1 MEYSEDTE
9 HLQYNYNNIQK
20 LLKAELE
27 KSPERFSK
35 PISVLP
41 DIDDNVECQL
51 EQELLNE
58 SKCNIGNRIILIPY
72 RLENS
77 HWIGILIEL
86 QAAKQ
91 IQRAEYIDPV
101 NRSSFIPDRLQKQLA
116 KVYPF
121 AVLQTKNLLKH
132 DDRTHSAKLTIK
144 NLLAAVESY
153 QRPEM
158 RQPYVNISDG
168 NETSTYSAESKS
180 LDGQQSKNT
189 ISKESNDYRLAD
201 LGQQLKNGLE
211 KLKIPDVSLISQKIQ
226 EIEVRIK
233 EYDDEGRIDDIE
245 KEEKYLRELQELQK
259 ISELIYPESISSI
272 PHKDNESNVNRA
284 VKQGLASS
292 SNIIALEKNKRL
304 LHLNELRE
312 DFAAMPP
319 CAEKTILELLEHF
332 QQKLLEDYPYSQ
344 QQNSVIEMLGKLN
357 DQIKKQ
363 DLLSKEIQ
371 TSLQNLTIAVNSRND
386 SSSVNILHQLQKEIK
401 PLNVQE
407 IKRLVSKAKTAAEL
421 IRDKDILLLVG
432 ETGSG
437 KSTTIQFLAGSEM
450 KEVQVEIEP
459 GKFLDHITPIGPV
472 KNPELNN
479 VTSSP
484 FHKSET
490 RYITPVTIPLKDILG
505 SHETDIIT
513 LCDAPG
519 FSDTAGVEVDIANS
533 VGVIEALKGTKSVKI
548 LALSS
553 YQSLGDRGE
562 GIQRLAHILINMM
575 HKIDDRLDAIIYAF
589 TKYPEKKNINAVLTD
604 IKNQKVNKDRFLRS
618 DTAFVTVLSDMID
631 KTEGDTY
638 KIDPIHGDRKRL
650 IKKLKRTKGI
660 QHPEEVFQF
669 SIGRETRT
677 SISNHV
683 EKDKSSII
691 CAMKYKNNELVIYY
705 LNDLKTLHNLTKQNF
720 VQVAYESSIRWISEY
735 INKYCMEIM
744 RKFNRVLGSRDR
756 LREDDIHEYKA
767 AVEYLQIIQILKE
780 HLGSFLLS
788 PETLMQNI
796 ISKLNERRW
805 ALNKE
810 DLYNPLVGVHLNNIR
825 MLKNSFK
832 ELEIYYHRSCKEFDK
847 RFYLLVQSAR
857 ELILTNNFKEIA
869 EIILRIY
876 KSSRVLKDHLDEKV
890 EETYCNIVKSLLQ
903 HLSSFSERSDP
914 LLQKTRLTNDDIEIL
929 KSYIEILRSAKE
941 CSPLQDRILTYIDML
956 KGRIAVSNQYNT
968 NWTSEEIFTDLTE
981 IYNNFIMK
989 IVNYFNEINGRI
1001 EELFKTSKDHALE
1014 DIQNFIDDM
1023 DAIRKIPGVEYK
1035 TAGTYNSTVKNI
1047 EIYMHRLQIE
1057 AEQLLFAIDNQA
1069 VTISYKSL
1077 AQSLL
1082 RLKNAEWINRV
1093 SPGTCDTL
1101 MRRIKEKLVQHACQL
1116 EDRLMNIDYS
1126 LKCPD
1131 NVSIVQE
1138 IVKKIESMRD
1148 LESSVPELEKHRQS
1162 VLQRFLQCTQ
1172 TAFDCIQT
1180 TFNLQDKDVY
1190 LIKQELKNLEETKN
1204 ECNDL
1209 HPARIFLR
1217 KHHYSDII
1225 ILNGEIEELKT
1236 RQKDARQVAETEQRD
1251 MKHTLENLNSIVRE
1265 YMNLYPSETDQGV
1278 AEELSGMLG
1287 DALHGK
1293 STQAERYLK
1302 TVGYSSIDVV
1312 REKIAE
1318 TEKSYC
1324 NKLQWST
1331 KQNEELSIS
1340 LSHLELIKEEHDS
1353 LLATRNLVSS
1363 EEISFLREKGF
1374 NSYELLDENIQEKTR
1389 IIGERGQNKQS
1400 FHFSDRIDTS
1410 TANNALVY
1418 LSQCEKVG
1426 HHCVKENAADTHEI
1440 LKNYLSEYGN
1450 FLNQEITKTFNYI
1463 ISIDAE
1469 GGRFQ
1474 HSQDLEMRLQELSSL
1489 NRFPHVFEC
1498 IDGFAKVEHWR
1509 REFLKYHR
1517 DLDDKMKACED
1528 DKRYR
1533 DSSGTTDRLE
1543 EAQRSLALYEP
1554 PRKLFKAAVENQQSS
1569 IIENLGEL
1577 SPLEPKLLPLPL
1589 YRELN
1594 DYLTIVHA
1602 LSCVDR
1608 FCISVFAGNGF
1619 GTLYRQYQG
1628 KRYNECRIAYRTILE
1643 YMSKGDYANADIE
1656 LSDIDDNPL
1665 SPRDKAQIEH
1675 DLQSS
1680 LIKLINNTKSIANC
1694 LDGKIEREEDN
1705 RSQIKEIIENID
1717 KIRIAL
1723 NKHRIMNLLD
1733 GGTRDDLQNFGKEIN
1748 EILSRIILRG
1758 LRSIETFIDTDSFPE
1773 AEQGMENLSRVQRE
1787 LAGYCISQSVNEKF
1801 QELRERINLLVSEI
1815 LKKNDFTDVNNYS
1828 LNPPKDLLAKLKMAA
1843 SHGSARFI
1851 QPYRSILGKVKQ
1863 SFSLAI
1869 NEVRNA
1875 PLHERCVKISS
1886 LNYALCFLPED
1897 LQTYFNLQ
1905 IGELSK
1911 LITEEEKAHK
1921 QQLETLLANMDDN
1934 EHSIIKLGSVAG
1946 WYKKQN
1952 LNDLFNKLH
1961 EQSLKKLYIYRTNVQ
1976 TCLDK
1981 QDIQSAV
1988 SIVKII
1994 LKYEKSL
2001 GIYIP
2006 EVTEIYNSVHILIVK
2021 GFSYCCETLANIS
2034 SAEQTQSIE
2043 KAFSDILA
2051 YLKFS
2056 DTFNKRDEEFFSE
2069 NELRDVEYAFQ
2080 SMSQYLYENFRK
2092 FQTALDDVNVNELY
2106 KVMLISK
2113 KWDKLLQTIRQ
2124 CQLKHNLVKNLLE
2137 EIKRII
2143 SHTDMICEL
2152 EKMVIQLKNQLNVE
2166 LVSDETTKFEI
2177 KREEFFSKLMRT
2189 IEILREINLK
2199 FKDILSSTIYADK
2212 IEDLGKKIE
2221 RISEQLLAKA
2231 SRKELSSKDADDF
2244 RTYYNHLLSF
2254 EKYVRIP
2261 EIKSIR
2267 LVLDQS
2273 EEKILEKV
2281 RNLRKEIIESCSDA
2295 VKVCKMLIKMKFFAE
2310 NLSMFDVN
2318 INTAI
2323 DKTLKVYKEEKGNLG
2338 MTSLTVEL
2346 EKSDIGSRII
2356 SEHSCF
2362 SGEDCRIRR
2371 EKMQKQDNLEYVL
2384 NELTGDDISKK
2395 ILRSR
2400 YETFKEKYDNLVS
2413 NNLNFFNQNI
2423 NKEPDVEVLVAE
2435 IKHLVGT
2442 ITPTSKSVTWHRSF
2456 RDEIPDLLAHIF
2468 AVWTLQNTKHYNS
2481 MRGIEA
2487 AQSYL
2492 LMPHVGQ
2499 VIAIFRLLGIGY
2511 ENYKKIRGH
2520 QVPFTRKISDDLIN
2534 NLVQVGTG
2542 EGKSV
2547 VMAITAC
2554 VFALTGV
2561 DVNCSCYS
2569 EVLSARDKNDFASV
2583 FRALGIE
2590 ERIEYGTFNR
2600 LCEQLLNEQCNV
2612 REKVRNMIATN
2623 QSTLIAADTSVR
2635 IRPKVLLIDEVDVFL
2650 SDKYYG
2656 GMYIPSVYLKDP
2668 SIKEL
2673 LDSIW
2678 QNKSLKTLN
2687 SVKAL
2692 PAYRTCANKY
2702 SNWIFLFDEA
2712 IKDML
2717 AALKSFQ
2724 SSTYIVQ
2731 SDKIVYVEGESIV
2744 DNVVRGYDTIWAYY
2758 HEEERGNI
2766 SQSSLND
2773 SVGIILN
2780 CGTFSYAEMPH
2791 DFEYIAGVTG
2801 TLKTLAKAEKDILE
2815 KVYKV
2820 HKMTYMPSVFGSS
2833 NRTYNP
2839 GTDVRAVKDSEYFME
2854 IRGEIDAVCH
2864 ASRAILV
2871 FFESEEKLITFY
2883 NSSELSSIKHDVQI
2897 ITETVSVKE
2906 RELCI
2911 KRAATV
2917 GKVTL
2922 LTRTFGR
2929 GTDFICRNQQLLLN
2943 GGIHVLQTFFSEE
2956 LSEEYQIMGRGARQG
2971 DRGSYRMILSD
2982 KDLEWVL
2989 GASWEEELPKIVGTT
3004 LYQTLNEARNLHY
3017 ESKCGSKGVGIAQ
3030 CKREHKDSKDF
3041 MAALSS
3047 GNIVAVKEFLK
3058 KQNQGA
3064 NLIAASS
3071 RTVLLM
3077 DATGSMTNLLSAAK
3091 ETVCTM
3097 FERASDILT
3106 LKGLSCNVFQMQFAV
3121 YRNYSSDVN
3130 KILEVSSW
3138 ETKAR
3143 NLRAFMSTIGPEGG
3157 MGEEAIEI
3165 GLWHATKESE
3175 TEGGISQVILIGDA
3189 PANTQ
3194 SDVTEKRTKLGEAY
3208 WEQTRFAVPTYYEDE
3223 LQKLI
3228 NKNIPV
3234 HSFYLTDYAKD
3245 NFQKIAISTNGRCEF
3260 LNIKSPQGARSLTDF
3275 VTEEVLRKAGGDQGD
3290 SIVELY
3296 RAKYV
3301 KSFTS

>member
-1 MEYSEDTE
+1 MEYSKDTE
-9 HLQYNYNNIQK
+9 HIQYNYNNIQK
-20 LLKAELE
+20 LLRVELE

-35 PISVLP
+35 PIYVLP

-58 SKCNIGNRIILIPY
+58 SKYNTGNRIILIPY
-72 RLENS
+72 RFENS
-77 HWIGILIEL
+77 HWTGILIEF
-86 QAAKQ
+86 QATKQ
-91 IQRAEYIDPV
+91 IIRAEYIDPV
-101 NRSSFIPDRLQKQLA
+101 NGSSFVPDRLQNQLA
-116 KVYPF
+116 KVYPST
-121 AVLQTKNLLKH
+121 VLQTKDLLKH
-132 DDRTHSAKLTIK
+132 NDRTHSARLTIR
-144 NLLAAVESY
+144 NLLAAVEND
-153 QRPEM
+153 QRPQM
-158 RQPYVNISDG
+158 RQPYVNIPDG
-168 NETSTYSAESKS
+168 NETSTYSIESK
-180 LDGQQSKNT
+180 LLHWQQSKNT
-189 ISKESNDYRLAD
+189 ISKKGNGYRLAD
-201 LGQQLKNGLE
+201 LEQQLKNGLE
-211 KLKIPDVSLISQKIQ
+211 ILKISDVSLIPQKIQ

-233 EYDDEGRIDDIE
+233 KYDDEGRIDDIE

-259 ISELIYPESISSI
+259 ISELIYSESISSI
-272 PHKDNESNVNRA
+272 PNKDNKSNVNRTD
-284 VKQGLASS
+284 KQGLASS

-304 LHLNELRE
+304 SHLNELRE
-312 DFAAMPP
+312 DSVAMPP

-332 QQKLLEDYPYSQ
+332 EQKLLENCPYSQ
-344 QQNSVIEMLGKLN
+344 EQNSVIEMLSKLN
-357 DQIKKQ
+357 DQITKQ
-363 DLLSKEIQ
+363 DLNSKEVQ
-371 TSLQNLTIAVNSRND
+371 TSLQNLNIAVNSGNR
-386 SSSVNILHQLQKEIK
+386 SSSVDILYELKKKIR
-401 PLNVQE
+401 PLNVQD
-407 IKRLVSKAKTAAEL
+407 IQRLVSKAKKAAEL
-421 IRDKDILLLVG
+421 IRDKDIILLVG

-437 KSTTIQFLAGSEM
+437 KSTMIHFLAGSEM

-459 GKFLDHITPIGPV
+459 GKFLDHITPIRPV

-490 RYITPVTIPLKDILG
+490 RYITPVTIQLKDILG
-505 SHETDIIT
+505 SHETDVIT

-519 FSDTAGVEVDIANS
+519 FSDTAGVEVDIVNS
-533 VGVIEALKGTKSVKI
+533 LGVIEALKGTKSVKI

-553 YQSLGDRGE
+553 YQSLGDR
-562 GIQRLAHILINMM
+562 ASP
-575 HKIDDRLDAIIYAF
+575 DRL
-589 TKYPEKKNINAVLTD
+589 
-604 IKNQKVNKDRFLRS
+604 
-618 DTAFVTVLSDMID
+618 
-631 KTEGDTY
+631 G
-638 KIDPIHGDRKRL
+638 
-650 IKKLKRTKGI
+650 
-660 QHPEEVFQF
+660 
-669 SIGRETRT
+669 
-677 SISNHV
+677 
-683 EKDKSSII
+683 
-691 CAMKYKNNELVIYY
+691 
-705 LNDLKTLHNLTKQNF
+705 
-720 VQVAYESSIRWISEY
+720 
-735 INKYCMEIM
+735 
-744 RKFNRVLGSRDR
+744 
-756 LREDDIHEYKA
+756 EDDIREYKA
-767 AVEYLQIIQILKE
+767 AVEYLQQCQILKE
-780 HLGSFLLS
+780 HLGSSLLS

-796 ISKLNERRW
+796 ISN
-805 ALNKE
+805 
-810 DLYNPLVGVHLNNIR
+810 
-825 MLKNSFK
+825 
-832 ELEIYYHRSCKEFDK
+832 
-847 RFYLLVQSAR
+847 
-857 ELILTNNFKEIA
+857 LT
-869 EIILRIY
+869 
-876 KSSRVLKDHLDEKV
+876 
-890 EETYCNIVKSLLQ
+890 
-903 HLSSFSERSDP
+903 
-914 LLQKTRLTNDDIEIL
+914 
-929 KSYIEILRSAKE
+929 
-941 CSPLQDRILTYIDML
+941 
-956 KGRIAVSNQYNT
+956 
-968 NWTSEEIFTDLTE
+968 
-981 IYNNFIMK
+981 
-989 IVNYFNEINGRI
+989 
-1001 EELFKTSKDHALE
+1001 EELFKRATDHTLE
-1014 DIQNFIDDM
+1014 DIEKLVDDM
-1023 DAIRKIPGVEYK
+1023 DAIRKIPELESK
-1035 TAGTYNSTVKNI
+1035 TAGTYYRTVETLRN
-1047 EIYMHRLQIE
+1047 YMQKLQIE
-1057 AEQLLFAIDNQA
+1057 AEQLLLTIDHQTG
-1069 VTISYKSL
+1069 TISYRHL

-1082 RLKNAEWINRV
+1082 RLKNAEWINHL
-1093 SPGTCDTL
+1093 SPGTYDTL

-1148 LESSVPELEKHRQS
+1148 LERIVPELEKHRQS

-1172 TAFDCIQT
+1172 TVFDCIQT

-1190 LIKQELKNLEETKN
+1190 LIKQELKNLEEIKKG
-1204 ECNDL
+1204 CNDL

-1217 KHHYSDII
+1217 KHNYSDII
-1225 ILNGEIEELKT
+1225 MLNGEIEELKT
-1236 RQKDARQVAETEQRD
+1236 RQKGAFQIAETEQHD
-1251 MKHTLENLNSIVRE
+1251 MKYTLENLNSIVRE
-1265 YMNLYPSETDQGV
+1265 YMNLYPSETDRGV
-1278 AEELSGMLG
+1278 TGELSDMLG
-1287 DALHGK
+1287 RALHGK
-1293 STQAERYLK
+1293 STQAESYLK
-1302 TVGYSSIDVV
+1302 TIGYSSIDVV

-1318 TEKSYC
+1318 TEKSYR

-1340 LSHLELIKEEHDS
+1340 LSRLESIKEEHDS

-1389 IIGERGQNKQS
+1389 IIGERGKNKQS
-1400 FHFSDRIDTS
+1400 FHFSDRIDAS

-1426 HHCVKENAADTHEI
+1426 HHCVKESAADTHEI

-1450 FLNQEITKTFNYI
+1450 FLNQEISKKSNYI

-1474 HSQDLEMRLQELSSL
+1474 YSQDLEMRLQELSSL
-1489 NRFPHVFEC
+1489 SRFPHVFEC
-1498 IDGFAKVEHWR
+1498 IDGLAKVNHWH
-1509 REFLKYHR
+1509 REFLEYHR
-1517 DLDDKMKACED
+1517 ILGDKMKAYED
-1528 DKRYR
+1528 DKRHR
-1533 DSSGTTDRLE
+1533 DSG
-1543 EAQRSLALYEP
+1543 
-1554 PRKLFKAAVENQQSS
+1554 N
-1569 IIENLGEL
+1569 
-1577 SPLEPKLLPLPL
+1577 
-1589 YRELN
+1589 
-1594 DYLTIVHA
+1594 TI
-1602 LSCVDR
+1602 
-1608 FCISVFAGNGF
+1608 
-1619 GTLYRQYQG
+1619 
-1628 KRYNECRIAYRTILE
+1628 E

-1656 LSDIDDNPL
+1656 LSDIDDNL
-1665 SPRDKAQIEH
+1665 LNPRDKAQIEH

-1680 LIKLINNTKSIANC
+1680 LNKLINNTKSIANW

-1705 RSQIKEIIENID
+1705 RSQIKEIKENID
-1717 KIRIAL
+1717 KIRIAS

-1733 GGTRDDLQNFGKEIN
+1733 GGTRDVLQNFDKEIN

-1758 LRSIETFIDTDSFPE
+1758 LRSIETFIDADSFSE

-1787 LAGYCISQSVNEKF
+1787 LAGYYISQSVNEKCE
-1801 QELRERINLLVSEI
+1801 ELRERINLIVSEI
-1815 LKKNDFTDVNNYS
+1815 LKKTDFTDVNNYS
-1828 LNPPKDLLAKLKMAA
+1828 VNPPKDLLAKLKMVA

-1851 QPYRSILGKVKQ
+1851 QAYHSILGKVKQ

-1875 PLHERCVKISS
+1875 PLHERYVKIR
-1886 LNYALCFLPED
+1886 LLKYALCFLPED
-1897 LQTYFNLQ
+1897 LQIYFNLQ

-1921 QQLETLLANMDDN
+1921 QHLETLLANMDDD
-1934 EHSIIKLGSVAG
+1934 EHSITEVGSLAEQ
-1946 WYKKQN
+1946 YKKQN
-1952 LNDLFNKLH
+1952 LNDLFNKLR
-1961 EQSLKKLYIYRTNVQ
+1961 EQSLKKLHIYRTNVQ

-1994 LKYEKSL
+1994 FKYERSL
-2001 GIYIP
+2001 GTYIP
-2006 EVTEIYNSVHILIVK
+2006 EVTEIYNSVHILIIK

-2034 SAEQTQSIE
+2034 STEQTRLIE
-2043 KAFSDILA
+2043 KAFSDILV

-2069 NELRDVEYAFQ
+2069 NELKNAEDAFQ
-2080 SMSQYLYENFRK
+2080 KMSQYLYKNSRK
-2092 FQTALDDVNVNELY
+2092 FQSALEEMNIIELY

-2113 KWDKLLQTIRQ
+2113 KWDKLLQNIRQ
-2124 CQLKHNLVKNLLE
+2124 CQLKHKLVKKLFE

-2152 EKMVIQLKNQLNVE
+2152 ENMVIQLKNQLNVE

-2177 KREEFFSKLMRT
+2177 KREEFFSKLTR
-2189 IEILREINLK
+2189 IIKILREINLK
-2199 FKDILSSTIYADK
+2199 FKDILSSTLYVDKLADL
-2212 IEDLGKKIE
+2212 EKKVE

-2281 RNLRKEIIESCSDA
+2281 INLRKEIIESSSDA

-2310 NLSMFDVN
+2310 NLSMFDTN
-2318 INTAI
+2318 INTEI
-2323 DKTLKVYKEEKGNLG
+2323 DETLKIYKEEKGNLG
-2338 MTSLTVEL
+2338 MTSLTLEL
-2346 EKSDIGSRII
+2346 EKSDVGGRII
-2356 SEHSCF
+2356 NEHSCF

-2395 ILRSR
+2395 VLRSR
-2400 YETFKEKYDNLVS
+2400 YETFKEKYDKLVS
-2413 NNLNFFNQNI
+2413 NNLNFFNQSI
-2423 NKEPDVEVLVAE
+2423 NKEPDVEVLVVQ

-2442 ITPTSKSVTWHRSF
+2442 ITHTSNSVTWRRSF

-2468 AVWTLQNTKHYNS
+2468 AVWTLQNTKHYNT

-2511 ENYKKIRGH
+2511 ENYKKIIGH
-2520 QVPFTRKISDDLIN
+2520 KVPFTRKISDDLIN

-2590 ERIEYGTFNR
+2590 ERIEYGTFNK

-2612 REKVRNMIATN
+2612 REKVRDMIATN
-2623 QSTLIAADTSVR
+2623 QSTLPATDTSVR

-2668 SIKEL
+2668 SIKKL

-2678 QNKSLKTLN
+2678 QDKSLKTLN

-2692 PAYRTCANKY
+2692 PAYRTCATKY

-2758 HEEERGNI
+2758 REEERDNI

-2773 SVGIILN
+2773 NVGIILN
-2780 CGTFSYAEMPH
+2780 CGTFSYAEMPY

-2801 TLKTLAKAEKDILE
+2801 TLITLAKAEKDILE

-2839 GTDVRAVKDSEYFME
+2839 RTDVRAVKDSEYFME
-2854 IRGEIDAVCH
+2854 IREEINAVCH

-2897 ITETVSVKE
+2897 ITEKVSVKE

-2956 LSEEYQIMGRGARQG
+2956 LSEEYQIMGTQNR
-2971 DRGSYRMILSD
+2971 
-2982 KDLEWVL
+2982 
-2989 GASWEEELPKIVGTT
+2989 LP
-3004 LYQTLNEARNLHY
+3004 
-3017 ESKCGSKGVGIAQ
+3017 
-3030 CKREHKDSKDF
+3030 
-3041 MAALSS
+3041 
-3047 GNIVAVKEFLK
+3047 VAV
-3058 KQNQGA
+3058 
-3064 NLIAASS
+3064 
-3071 RTVLLM
+3071 
-3077 DATGSMTNLLSAAK
+3077 
-3091 ETVCTM
+3091 
-3097 FERASDILT
+3097 
-3106 LKGLSCNVFQMQFAV
+3106 
-3121 YRNYSSDVN
+3121 
-3130 KILEVSSW
+3130 
-3138 ETKAR
+3138 
-3143 NLRAFMSTIGPEGG
+3143 
-3157 MGEEAIEI
+3157 
-3165 GLWHATKESE
+3165 H
-3175 TEGGISQVILIGDA
+3175 
-3189 PANTQ
+3189 
-3194 SDVTEKRTKLGEAY
+3194 
-3208 WEQTRFAVPTYYEDE
+3208 
-3223 LQKLI
+3223 
-3228 NKNIPV
+3228 
-3234 HSFYLTDYAKD
+3234 
-3245 NFQKIAISTNGRCEF
+3245 
-3260 LNIKSPQGARSLTDF
+3260 
-3275 VTEEVLRKAGGDQGD
+3275 
-3290 SIVELY
+3290 
-3296 RAKYV
+3296 
-3301 KSFTS
+3301 

>member
-9 HLQYNYNNIQK
+9 HIQYNYNNIQE
-20 LLKAELE
+20 LLRVELK

-35 PISVLP
+35 PISILP

-58 SKCNIGNRIILIPY
+58 SKCNTGNRIILIPY

-91 IQRAEYIDPV
+91 ILRAEYIDPV

-116 KVYPF
+116 KVYPS
-121 AVLQTKNLLKH
+121 AVLQAKDLLKH
-132 DDRTHSAKLTIK
+132 NDRTHSAKLTIQ
-144 NLLAAVESY
+144 NLLAAVENN
-153 QRPEM
+153 P
-158 RQPYVNISDG
+158 PYVNISDG
-168 NETSTYSAESKS
+168 NETSTRSTESK
-180 LDGQQSKNT
+180 LLHWQQSGNT
-189 ISKESNDYRLAD
+189 IPKEGNESRLAD
-201 LGQQLKNGLE
+201 LEQQLKNGLE
-211 KLKIPDVSLISQKIQ
+211 KLNIPDVSLIPQRIQ
-226 EIEVRIK
+226 EVEGRINV
-233 EYDDEGRIDDIE
+233 YDDERRIDDIE
-245 KEEKYLRELQELQK
+245 KEENYLRELQELQK
-259 ISELIYPESISSI
+259 IAASINSESISII
-272 PHKDNESNVNRA
+272 PNKDNESNVNITD
-284 VKQGLASS
+284 KQEGLVRSI
-292 SNIIALEKNKRL
+292 NIIALEKNKGL

-312 DFAAMPP
+312 DCAAMPS

-332 QQKLLEDYPYSQ
+332 QQKLLENHPYSQ
-344 QQNSVIEMLGKLN
+344 EQDSVIEMLGKLN

-363 DLLSKEIQ
+363 ELRSKEIQ
-371 TSLQNLTIAVNSRND
+371 TSLQNLKIAVNNGTMSSAVD
-386 SSSVNILHQLQKEIK
+386 SLQELEKKIR

-407 IKRLVSKAKTAAEL
+407 IQRLVSKAKKATEL
-421 IRDKDILLLVG
+421 IRGKDIILLVG

-450 KEVQVEIEP
+450 KEVQVPIER

-472 KNPELNN
+472 KNPGLNN

-490 RYITPVTIPLKDILG
+490 RYITPVTIELKDVLG
-505 SHETDIIT
+505 SHETDVIT

-519 FSDTAGVEVDIANS
+519 FSDTAGAEVDIANS

-548 LALSS
+548 LALLS

-562 GIQRLAHILINMM
+562 GIQRLARILINMI

-604 IKNQKVNKDRFLRS
+604 IKNQKVNKDRVLRS

-631 KTEGDTY
+631 KIEGSTY
-638 KIDPIHGDRKRL
+638 KIDPIHGDRKIL
-650 IKKLKRTKGI
+650 IQKLKRTKGI
-660 QHPEEVFQF
+660 QYPGEVFRF
-669 SIGRETRT
+669 SMSGKTQITIG
-677 SISNHV
+677 NHV
-683 EKDKSSII
+683 KNDTSSIM
-691 CAMKYKNNELVIYY
+691 CAMKHKNNELVMYY
-705 LNDLKTLHNLTKQNF
+705 LNDLKVLQSLTKQNF
-720 VQVAYESSIRWISEY
+720 VREAYENSKRWISANINEY
-735 INKYCMEIM
+735 CTEIK
-744 RKFNRVLGSRDR
+744 RKFNRVLASQDP

-767 AVEYLQIIQILKE
+767 AVEYLQHIQILKI

-788 PETLMQNI
+788 PEALMQNI
-796 ISKLNERRW
+796 IFILRERSC
-805 ALNKE
+805 ALNKQ
-810 DLYNPLVGVHLNNIR
+810 DLHNPLVEVHLNNLR

-832 ELEIYYHRSCKEFDK
+832 ELEIDYRSSCEEFDK
-847 RFYLLVQSAR
+847 RFYVLVQSAR
-857 ELILTNNFKEIA
+857 ALILTNNFKQIA
-869 EIILRIY
+869 EVIRNIS
-876 KSSRVLKDHLDEKV
+876 KSSHILKDHLNEKV
-890 EETYCNIVKSLLQ
+890 EEAYYNIIKLLLQ
-903 HLSSFSERSDP
+903 HLSSFAGKADP
-914 LLQKTRLTNDDIEIL
+914 LLQKTPLTNHDIEIL
-929 KSYIEILRSAKE
+929 KSYMEILRSAKE
-941 CSPLQDRILTYIDML
+941 CSSLQDRIFTSIDVL
-956 KGRIAVSNQYNT
+956 KRQVTVANQYSRNSD
-968 NWTSEEIFTDLTE
+968 SEEMFTDLNQ

-989 IVNYFNEINGRI
+989 IVKYFDEINLRTQ
-1001 EELFKTSKDHALE
+1001 ELFKRARDHSLE
-1014 DIQNFIDDM
+1014 DIQKLVDDM
-1023 DAIRKIPGVEYK
+1023 DAIRKIPELASK
-1035 TAGTYNSTVKNI
+1035 TAETYHRTV
-1047 EIYMHRLQIE
+1047 ETLRGYMQKLHTE
-1057 AEQLLFAIDNQA
+1057 AEQLLLTIDHQ
-1069 VTISYKSL
+1069 TETTSYRPL

-1082 RLKNAEWINRV
+1082 RLKNAEWINQ
-1093 SPGTCDTL
+1093 GTCNTL

-1148 LESSVPELEKHRQS
+1148 LERSVPELEKHRQS

-1172 TAFDCIQT
+1172 TVFDCIQT
-1180 TFNLQDKDVY
+1180 TFNLQDKYVY
-1190 LIKQELKNLEETKN
+1190 RIKQELKNLEEIKKA
-1204 ECNDL
+1204 CNDL

-1217 KHHYSDII
+1217 KHHYSDIN

-1236 RQKDARQVAETEQRD
+1236 RQKDALQVAATEQHD
-1251 MKHTLENLNSIVRE
+1251 MKRTLENLNSIVRE
-1265 YMNLYPSETDQGV
+1265 YMNLYRSETGRDV
-1278 AEELSGMLG
+1278 AAELRGMLG
-1287 DALHGK
+1287 SALHGK
-1293 STQAERYLK
+1293 ITQAESYLK
-1302 TVGYSSIDVV
+1302 TIGYSSIDVV

-1318 TEKSYC
+1318 IEKNYR
-1324 NKLQWST
+1324 NKLQWSM

-1340 LSHLELIKEEHDS
+1340 LSRLESIKERHDS
-1353 LLATRNLVSS
+1353 LLAKRDFVSS
-1363 EEISFLREKGF
+1363 EEIRFLREKGF
-1374 NSYELLDENIQEKTR
+1374 NSYELLDENIQAKTR
-1389 IIGERGQNKQS
+1389 IISEREKNKES
-1400 FHFSDRIDTS
+1400 FHFSNRIDAS
-1410 TANNALVY
+1410 TANNSLVY
-1418 LSQCEKVG
+1418 LSQCEKID
-1426 HHCVKENAADTHEI
+1426 HHGVKESAAETHEI
-1440 LKNYLSEYGN
+1440 LKKYLNEYGD
-1450 FLNQEITKTFNYI
+1450 FLNQEIIQKFNYI
-1463 ISIDAE
+1463 ISIDTE

-1474 HSQDLEMRLQELSSL
+1474 HSQDLEMCLQELSSL
-1489 NRFPHVFEC
+1489 SRFPHVFES
-1498 IDGFAKVEHWR
+1498 IDGAAKVKQWH
-1509 REFLKYHR
+1509 REFLEYHR
-1517 DLDDKMKACED
+1517 ILEDKMKACED
-1528 DKRYR
+1528 DKRCS
-1533 DSSGTTDRLE
+1533 DSGGTTTGRLD
-1543 EAQRSLALYEP
+1543 EAQRSLTLYEP
-1554 PRKLFKAAVENQQSS
+1554 PQKIFKTATENQQSS
-1569 IIENLGEL
+1569 TIENLWEL
-1577 SPLEPKLLPLPL
+1577 SPREPKRLPPPPL

-1594 DYLTIVHA
+1594 DYLTLVHA

-1619 GTLYRQYQG
+1619 GNLYRQYQG
-1628 KRYNECRIAYRTILE
+1628 KRYNQCRTAYRTILE
-1643 YMSKGDYANADIE
+1643 YISKGDYANADIE
-1656 LSDIDDNPL
+1656 LSDTDDNSL
-1665 SPRDKAQIEH
+1665 NPRDKAQIEH

-1680 LIKLINNTKSIANC
+1680 LNKLITDTKSIANW

-1705 RSQIKEIIENID
+1705 RSEIKEIKENMD

-1733 GGTRDDLQNFGKEIN
+1733 GGTRDDLQNFVREIN

-1758 LRSIETFIDTDSFPE
+1758 LGSIETFIDADSFSE

-1787 LAGYCISQSVNEKF
+1787 LAGYYISHSVNERY
-1801 QELRERINLLVSEI
+1801 EALRERINLIVSEI

-1828 LNPPKDLLAKLKMAA
+1828 LNPPKDLLAKLKMGA
-1843 SHGSARFI
+1843 SHGNTRFI
-1851 QPYRSILGKVKQ
+1851 QTYHSILGKVRQ

-1869 NEVRNA
+1869 NEVRHA
-1875 PLHERCVKISS
+1875 PLHERSVKISS

-1897 LQTYFNLQ
+1897 LQIYFNLQ
-1905 IGELSK
+1905 IVELSK

-1921 QQLETLLANMDDN
+1921 QHLETLLTNMDDD
-1934 EHSIIKLGSVAG
+1934 EHSIAKLGLLAE

-1961 EQSLKKLYIYRTNVQ
+1961 EQSFKKLHIYRTNMQ

-1981 QDIQSAV
+1981 QDIQSAL

-1994 LKYEKSL
+1994 MKYEKSL
-2001 GIYIP
+2001 GTYIP
-2006 EVTEIYNSVHILIVK
+2006 EVTEIYNSVHSLTVK
-2021 GFSYCCETLANIS
+2021 GFSFCCETLANIS
-2034 SAEQTQSIE
+2034 STEQTQLIE
-2043 KAFSDILA
+2043 KAFSDILV

-2056 DTFNKRDEEFFSE
+2056 DTFDKRDEAFFSE
-2069 NELRDVEYAFQ
+2069 NELRNVEDAFQ
-2080 SMSQYLYENFRK
+2080 SMSQYLDKNSK
-2092 FQTALDDVNVNELY
+2092 TFQSAVEEMNITELY

-2113 KWDKLLQTIRQ
+2113 KWDRLLQNIRQ
-2124 CQLKHNLVKNLLE
+2124 CQLKHNLVKKLLE
-2137 EIKRII
+2137 DIKRII
-2143 SHTDMICEL
+2143 PHTDMIFQL

-2177 KREEFFSKLMRT
+2177 KREEFFSKLMRI
-2189 IEILREINLK
+2189 IEMLREINLK
-2199 FKDILSSTIYADK
+2199 FKDILSSTLYVDK
-2212 IEDLGKKIE
+2212 LEDLGKKIE
-2221 RISEQLLAKA
+2221 RICEQLLAKA

-2254 EKYVRIP
+2254 EKHVRVP

-2267 LVLDQS
+2267 SVLDQS

-2281 RNLRKEIIESCSDA
+2281 TNLRKEIIESCSDA

-2310 NLSMFDVN
+2310 NLSMFDAN
-2318 INTAI
+2318 INTEI
-2323 DKTLKVYKEEKGNLG
+2323 DETLKIYKEEKGYLG
-2338 MTSLTVEL
+2338 MTSLTLEL
-2346 EKSDIGSRII
+2346 EKSDVGSRII

-2362 SGEDCRIRR
+2362 SGEDCRMRR
-2371 EKMQKQDNLEYVL
+2371 EKMQKQDNLDYVL
-2384 NELTGDDISKK
+2384 NELTGDDMSKK
-2395 ILRSR
+2395 VLRSR
-2400 YETFKEKYDNLVS
+2400 YETFKEKYDKLVS
-2413 NNLNFFNQNI
+2413 SNLNFFNQNI
-2423 NKEPDVEVLVAE
+2423 NTEPDVEVLVAQ
-2435 IKHLVGT
+2435 IKHLAGT
-2442 ITPTSKSVTWHRSF
+2442 VTHTSNSVTWHRSF

-2468 AVWTLQNTKHYNS
+2468 AVWTLQNTKHYNT
-2481 MRGIEA
+2481 MRGIDA
-2487 AQSYL
+2487 AKSYL

-2511 ENYKKIRGH
+2511 ENYKKIGGR
-2520 QVPFTRKISDDLIN
+2520 QIPFTRKISDDLIN

-2569 EVLSARDKNDFASV
+2569 EVLSARDMNDFASV

-2590 ERIEYGTFNR
+2590 ERIEYGTFNK

-2612 REKVRNMIATN
+2612 REKVRDMIATN
-2623 QSTLIAADTSVR
+2623 QSTLPATDTSIR

-2692 PAYRTCANKY
+2692 PAYRTCATRY

-2731 SDKIVYVEGESIV
+2731 NDKIVYVEGESIV

-2758 HEEERGNI
+2758 REEERDNI

-2773 SVGIILN
+2773 R
-2780 CGTFSYAEMPH
+2780 
-2791 DFEYIAGVTG
+2791 YIAGVTG
-2801 TLKTLAKAEKDILE
+2801 TLKTLAKVEKDILE

-2833 NRTYNP
+2833 NRTYNQK
-2839 GTDVRAVKDSEYFME
+2839 TDVRAVKDSEYFME
-2854 IRGEIDAVCH
+2854 IRGEIDTVCL

-2871 FFESEEKLITFY
+2871 FFESEEKLIAFY
-2883 NSSELSSIKHDVQI
+2883 NSSELSSLKNEVQI

-2906 RELCI
+2906 RELYI

-2917 GKVTL
+2917 GRVTL

-2943 GGIHVLQTFFSEE
+2943 GGMHVVQTFFSEE

-2989 GASWEEELPKIVGTT
+2989 GSSWEEELPKIVGTT
-3004 LYQTLNEARNLHY
+3004 LYQTLNEARNARY
-3017 ESKCGSKGVGIAQ
+3017 ESKCGAKHLGIKQCRDKHKASKA
-3030 CKREHKDSKDF
+3030 F
-3041 MAALSS
+3041 MVALTT
-3047 GNIVAVKEFLK
+3047 GNMETIIKFLK
-3058 KQNQGA
+3058 EENKGA
-3064 NLIAASS
+3064 NLITTSS

-3077 DATGSMTNLLSAAK
+3077 DATGSMSNLLTAAK

-3097 FERASDILT
+3097 FERASIVLQE
-3106 LKGLSCNVFQMQFAV
+3106 KGLPNDAFQMQFTI
-3121 YRNYSSDVN
+3121 YRNYNCAEN
-3130 KILEVSSW
+3130 KILQISPWNTKGSS
-3138 ETKAR
+3138 
-3143 NLRAFMSTIGPEGG
+3143 LRAFMNTIGPEGG
-3157 MGEEAIEI
+3157 LGNEAIEI
-3165 GLWHATKESE
+3165 GLWHAVKESE
-3175 TEGGISQVILIGDA
+3175 TPESISQVILIGDA
-3189 PANTQ
+3189 PANSQ
-3194 SDVTEKRTKLGEAY
+3194 AEVMQKRESLGEAY
-3208 WEQTRFAVPTYYEDE
+3208 WKTTKFDKPTYYATE
-3223 LQKLI
+3223 LQKL
-3228 NKNIPV
+3228 KDKKIPI
-3234 HSFYLTDYAKD
+3234 HAFYLTSDAKE
-3245 NFQKIAISTNGRCEF
+3245 NFEEISRETSGRCER
-3260 LNIKSPQGARSLTDF
+3260 LDIYSLQGAELLTHF
-3275 VTEEVLRKAGGDQGD
+3275 VTEEVLRKTAGDQGD

>member
-1 MEYSEDTE
+1 MEYSKDTE
-9 HLQYNYNNIQK
+9 HIQYNYNNIQK
-20 LLKAELE
+20 LLRVELE

-35 PISVLP
+35 PIYVLP

-58 SKCNIGNRIILIPY
+58 SKYNTGNRIILIPY
-72 RLENS
+72 RFENS
-77 HWIGILIEL
+77 HWTGILIEF
-86 QAAKQ
+86 QATKQ
-91 IQRAEYIDPV
+91 IIRAEYIDPV
-101 NRSSFIPDRLQKQLA
+101 NGSSFVPDRLQNQLA
-116 KVYPF
+116 KVYPST
-121 AVLQTKNLLKH
+121 VLQTKDLLKH
-132 DDRTHSAKLTIK
+132 NDRTHSARLTIR
-144 NLLAAVESY
+144 NLLAAVEND
-153 QRPEM
+153 QRPQM
-158 RQPYVNISDG
+158 RQPYVNIPDG
-168 NETSTYSAESKS
+168 NETSTYSIESK
-180 LDGQQSKNT
+180 LLHWQQSKNT
-189 ISKESNDYRLAD
+189 ISKKGNGYRLAD
-201 LGQQLKNGLE
+201 LEQQLKNGLE
-211 KLKIPDVSLISQKIQ
+211 ILKIS
-226 EIEVRIK
+226 
-233 EYDDEGRIDDIE
+233 DDN
-245 KEEKYLRELQELQK
+245 K
-259 ISELIYPESISSI
+259 
-272 PHKDNESNVNRA
+272 SNVNRTD
-284 VKQGLASS
+284 KQGLASS

-304 LHLNELRE
+304 SHLNELRE
-312 DFAAMPP
+312 DSVAMPP

-332 QQKLLEDYPYSQ
+332 EQKLLENCPYSQ
-344 QQNSVIEMLGKLN
+344 EQNSVIEMLSKLN
-357 DQIKKQ
+357 DQITKQ
-363 DLLSKEIQ
+363 DLNSKEVQ
-371 TSLQNLTIAVNSRND
+371 TSLQNLNIAVNSGNR
-386 SSSVNILHQLQKEIK
+386 SSSVDILYELKKKIR
-401 PLNVQE
+401 PLNVQD
-407 IKRLVSKAKTAAEL
+407 IQRLVSKAKKAAEL
-421 IRDKDILLLVG
+421 IRDKDIILLVG

-437 KSTTIQFLAGSEM
+437 KSTTIHFLAGSEM

-459 GKFLDHITPIGPV
+459 GKFLDHITPIRPV

-490 RYITPVTIPLKDILG
+490 RYITPVTIQLKDILG
-505 SHETDIIT
+505 SHETDVIT

-519 FSDTAGVEVDIANS
+519 FSDTAGVEVDIVNS
-533 VGVIEALKGTKSVKI
+533 LGVIEALKGTKSVKI

-553 YQSLGDRGE
+553 YQSLGDR
-562 GIQRLAHILINMM
+562 ASP
-575 HKIDDRLDAIIYAF
+575 DRL
-589 TKYPEKKNINAVLTD
+589 
-604 IKNQKVNKDRFLRS
+604 
-618 DTAFVTVLSDMID
+618 
-631 KTEGDTY
+631 G
-638 KIDPIHGDRKRL
+638 
-650 IKKLKRTKGI
+650 
-660 QHPEEVFQF
+660 
-669 SIGRETRT
+669 
-677 SISNHV
+677 
-683 EKDKSSII
+683 
-691 CAMKYKNNELVIYY
+691 
-705 LNDLKTLHNLTKQNF
+705 
-720 VQVAYESSIRWISEY
+720 
-735 INKYCMEIM
+735 
-744 RKFNRVLGSRDR
+744 
-756 LREDDIHEYKA
+756 EDDIREYKA
-767 AVEYLQIIQILKE
+767 AVEYLQQCQILKE
-780 HLGSFLLS
+780 HLGSSLLS

-796 ISKLNERRW
+796 ISN
-805 ALNKE
+805 
-810 DLYNPLVGVHLNNIR
+810 
-825 MLKNSFK
+825 
-832 ELEIYYHRSCKEFDK
+832 
-847 RFYLLVQSAR
+847 
-857 ELILTNNFKEIA
+857 LT
-869 EIILRIY
+869 
-876 KSSRVLKDHLDEKV
+876 
-890 EETYCNIVKSLLQ
+890 
-903 HLSSFSERSDP
+903 
-914 LLQKTRLTNDDIEIL
+914 
-929 KSYIEILRSAKE
+929 
-941 CSPLQDRILTYIDML
+941 
-956 KGRIAVSNQYNT
+956 
-968 NWTSEEIFTDLTE
+968 
-981 IYNNFIMK
+981 
-989 IVNYFNEINGRI
+989 
-1001 EELFKTSKDHALE
+1001 EELFKRATDHTLE
-1014 DIQNFIDDM
+1014 DIEKLVDDM
-1023 DAIRKIPGVEYK
+1023 DAIRKIPELESK
-1035 TAGTYNSTVKNI
+1035 TAGTYYRTVETLRN
-1047 EIYMHRLQIE
+1047 YMQKLQIE
-1057 AEQLLFAIDNQA
+1057 AEQLLLTIDHQTG
-1069 VTISYKSL
+1069 TISYRHL

-1082 RLKNAEWINRV
+1082 RLKNAEWINHL
-1093 SPGTCDTL
+1093 SPGTYDTL

-1148 LESSVPELEKHRQS
+1148 LERIVPELEKHRQS

-1172 TAFDCIQT
+1172 TVFDCIQT

-1190 LIKQELKNLEETKN
+1190 LIKQELKNLEEIKKG
-1204 ECNDL
+1204 CNDL

-1217 KHHYSDII
+1217 KHNYSDII
-1225 ILNGEIEELKT
+1225 MLNGEIEELKT
-1236 RQKDARQVAETEQRD
+1236 RQKGAFQIAETEQHD
-1251 MKHTLENLNSIVRE
+1251 MKYTLENLNSIVRE
-1265 YMNLYPSETDQGV
+1265 YMNLYPSETDRGV
-1278 AEELSGMLG
+1278 TGELSDMLG
-1287 DALHGK
+1287 RALHGK
-1293 STQAERYLK
+1293 STQAESYLK
-1302 TVGYSSIDVV
+1302 TIGYSSIDVV

-1318 TEKSYC
+1318 TEKSYR

-1340 LSHLELIKEEHDS
+1340 LSRLESIKEEHDS

-1389 IIGERGQNKQS
+1389 IIGERGKNKQS
-1400 FHFSDRIDTS
+1400 FHFSDRIDAS

-1426 HHCVKENAADTHEI
+1426 HHCVKESAADTHEI

-1450 FLNQEITKTFNYI
+1450 FLNQEISKKSNYI

-1474 HSQDLEMRLQELSSL
+1474 YSQDLEMRLQELSSL
-1489 NRFPHVFEC
+1489 SRFPHVFEC
-1498 IDGFAKVEHWR
+1498 IDGLAKVNHWH
-1509 REFLKYHR
+1509 REFLEYHR
-1517 DLDDKMKACED
+1517 ILGDKMKAYED
-1528 DKRYR
+1528 DKRHR
-1533 DSSGTTDRLE
+1533 DSG
-1543 EAQRSLALYEP
+1543 
-1554 PRKLFKAAVENQQSS
+1554 N
-1569 IIENLGEL
+1569 
-1577 SPLEPKLLPLPL
+1577 
-1589 YRELN
+1589 
-1594 DYLTIVHA
+1594 TI
-1602 LSCVDR
+1602 
-1608 FCISVFAGNGF
+1608 
-1619 GTLYRQYQG
+1619 
-1628 KRYNECRIAYRTILE
+1628 E

-1665 SPRDKAQIEH
+1665 NPRDKAQIEH

-1680 LIKLINNTKSIANC
+1680 LNKLINNTKSIANW

-1705 RSQIKEIIENID
+1705 RSQIKEIKENID
-1717 KIRIAL
+1717 KIRIAS

-1733 GGTRDDLQNFGKEIN
+1733 GGTRDVLQNFDKEIN

-1758 LRSIETFIDTDSFPE
+1758 LRSIETFIDADSFSE

-1787 LAGYCISQSVNEKF
+1787 LAGYYISQSVNEKCE
-1801 QELRERINLLVSEI
+1801 ELRERINLIVSEI
-1815 LKKNDFTDVNNYS
+1815 LKKTDFTDVNNYS
-1828 LNPPKDLLAKLKMAA
+1828 VNPPKDLLAKLKMVA

-1851 QPYRSILGKVKQ
+1851 QAYHSILGKVKQ

-1875 PLHERCVKISS
+1875 PLHERYVKIR
-1886 LNYALCFLPED
+1886 LLKYALCFLPED
-1897 LQTYFNLQ
+1897 LQIYFNLQ

-1921 QQLETLLANMDDN
+1921 QHLETLLANMDDD
-1934 EHSIIKLGSVAG
+1934 EHSITEVGSLAEQ
-1946 WYKKQN
+1946 YKKQN
-1952 LNDLFNKLH
+1952 LNDLFNKLR
-1961 EQSLKKLYIYRTNVQ
+1961 EQSLKKLHIYRTNVQ

-1994 LKYEKSL
+1994 FKYERSL
-2001 GIYIP
+2001 GTYIP
-2006 EVTEIYNSVHILIVK
+2006 EVTEIYNSVHILIIK

-2034 SAEQTQSIE
+2034 STEQTRLIE
-2043 KAFSDILA
+2043 KAFSDILV

-2069 NELRDVEYAFQ
+2069 NELKNAEDAFQ
-2080 SMSQYLYENFRK
+2080 KMSQYLYKNSRK
-2092 FQTALDDVNVNELY
+2092 FQSALEEMNIIELY

-2113 KWDKLLQTIRQ
+2113 KWDKLLQNIRQ
-2124 CQLKHNLVKNLLE
+2124 CQLKHKLVKKLFE

-2152 EKMVIQLKNQLNVE
+2152 ENMVIQLKNQLNVE

-2177 KREEFFSKLMRT
+2177 KREEFFSKLTR
-2189 IEILREINLK
+2189 IIKILREINLK
-2199 FKDILSSTIYADK
+2199 FKDILSSTLYVDKLADL
-2212 IEDLGKKIE
+2212 EKKVE

-2244 RTYYNHLLSF
+2244 RAYYNHLLSF

-2281 RNLRKEIIESCSDA
+2281 INLRKEIIESSSDA

-2310 NLSMFDVN
+2310 NLSMFDTN
-2318 INTAI
+2318 INTEI
-2323 DKTLKVYKEEKGNLG
+2323 DETLKIYKEEKGNLG
-2338 MTSLTVEL
+2338 MTSLTLEL
-2346 EKSDIGSRII
+2346 EKSDVGGRII
-2356 SEHSCF
+2356 NEHSCF

-2395 ILRSR
+2395 VLRSR
-2400 YETFKEKYDNLVS
+2400 YETFKEKYDKLVS
-2413 NNLNFFNQNI
+2413 NNLNFFNQSI
-2423 NKEPDVEVLVAE
+2423 NKEPDVEVLVVQ

-2442 ITPTSKSVTWHRSF
+2442 ITHTSNSVTWRRSF

-2468 AVWTLQNTKHYNS
+2468 AVWTLQNTKHYNT

-2511 ENYKKIRGH
+2511 ENYKKIIGH
-2520 QVPFTRKISDDLIN
+2520 KVPFTRKISDDLIN

-2590 ERIEYGTFNR
+2590 ERIEYGTFNK

-2612 REKVRNMIATN
+2612 REKVRDMIATN
-2623 QSTLIAADTSVR
+2623 QSTLPATDTSVR

-2668 SIKEL
+2668 SIKKL

-2678 QNKSLKTLN
+2678 QDKSLKTLN

-2692 PAYRTCANKY
+2692 PAYRTCATKY

-2758 HEEERGNI
+2758 REEERDNI

-2773 SVGIILN
+2773 NVGIILN
-2780 CGTFSYAEMPH
+2780 CGTFSYAEMPY

-2801 TLKTLAKAEKDILE
+2801 TLITLAKAEKDILE

-2839 GTDVRAVKDSEYFME
+2839 RTDVRAVKDSEYFME
-2854 IRGEIDAVCH
+2854 IREEINAVCH

-2897 ITETVSVKE
+2897 ITEKVSVKE

-2971 DRGSYRMILSD
+2971 DHGSYRMILSD

-3004 LYQTLNEARNLHY
+3004 LY
-3017 ESKCGSKGVGIAQ
+3017 
-3030 CKREHKDSKDF
+3030 
-3041 MAALSS
+3041 
-3047 GNIVAVKEFLK
+3047 
-3058 KQNQGA
+3058 
-3064 NLIAASS
+3064 
-3071 RTVLLM
+3071 
-3077 DATGSMTNLLSAAK
+3077 
-3091 ETVCTM
+3091 
-3097 FERASDILT
+3097 
-3106 LKGLSCNVFQMQFAV
+3106 
-3121 YRNYSSDVN
+3121 
-3130 KILEVSSW
+3130 
-3138 ETKAR
+3138 
-3143 NLRAFMSTIGPEGG
+3143 
-3157 MGEEAIEI
+3157 
-3165 GLWHATKESE
+3165 
-3175 TEGGISQVILIGDA
+3175 
-3189 PANTQ
+3189 
-3194 SDVTEKRTKLGEAY
+3194 
-3208 WEQTRFAVPTYYEDE
+3208 
-3223 LQKLI
+3223 
-3228 NKNIPV
+3228 
-3234 HSFYLTDYAKD
+3234 
-3245 NFQKIAISTNGRCEF
+3245 
-3260 LNIKSPQGARSLTDF
+3260 
-3275 VTEEVLRKAGGDQGD
+3275 
-3290 SIVELY
+3290 
-3296 RAKYV
+3296 
-3301 KSFTS
+3301 